1 MFLHSHPRI
10 CGVVLTISQ
19 TGYAGT
25 ALVGAALAAVLLGG
39 CAERAEATRP
49 NVVLIVVD
57 TLRADRL
64 PFYGSPTNT
73 APFLAELAERSL
85 VFESAWSPSS
95 WTLPATVSILTSVHP
110 FQHGVNSLAGL
121 ELGPD
126 DEPVPVNAIPEGVET
141 LAETLRAAGYR
152 TYGIASNLLVGPEV
166 GFDRG
171 FDRFVQ
177 LQDEDADGVNLIV
190 ESWREE
196 LLEDG
201 PFFLYLHYFD
211 PHDPFHARNPW
222 FQAEGSQAEGG
233 WPEEISLESTD
244 DLDWILT
251 RLEPMPP
258 GLEGKKTGDLSQ
270 EELVDLLG
278 WIRAAYDSE
287 IGFVD
292 SRIRQVFES
301 LGLEDA
307 LVVFTADHG
316 EEFYEHGDLT
326 HGQNLYGET
335 VRVPLLLQL
344 PAGAK
349 SGRVTVPVSTLDI
362 VPTIRR
368 ALRLPDSEQDVGL
381 DLLSDA
387 KRNPVLGILEA
398 KSGQHSLEDDLHSI
412 VADNYRLITTV
423 RGRAELYDLA
433 TDPWER
439 TDLAEQLPDVRDAL
453 LRRLR
458 RLERA
463 APRFQPAFLP
473 PTKPSEALLEHL
485 RGIGYLGD

>member
-1 MFLHSHPRI
+1 MTLSKSGH
-10 CGVVLTISQ
+10 
-19 TGYAGT
+19 AGT

-39 CAERAEATRP
+39 CAERAEAPRP

-64 PFYGSPTNT
+64 PFYGSPANT

-110 FQHGVNSLAGL
+110 LQHGVNSLAGL

-126 DEPVPVNAIPEGVET
+126 DEPVPVNAIPEEVET

-152 TYGIASNLLVGPEV
+152 TYGVVSNLLVGPEV
-166 GFDRG
+166 GFNRG
-171 FDRFVQ
+171 FDRYVQ
-177 LQDEDADGVNLIV
+177 LQDEDADSVNLMV
-190 ESWREE
+190 ESWRKEM
-196 LLEDG
+196 LGNG

-211 PHDPFHARNPW
+211 PHDPFHARDPW
-222 FQAEGSQAEGG
+222 FDLEGSLAEAG
-233 WPEEISLESTD
+233 WPEEFSLEATD

-258 GLEGKKTGDLSQ
+258 GLDGKKTRDLSP
-270 EELVDLLG
+270 EELLDLLV
-278 WIRAAYDSE
+278 WMRAAYDSE

-335 VRVPLLLQL
+335 VRVPLLLHL
-344 PAGAK
+344 PAAAQ
-349 SGRVTVPVSTLDI
+349 SGRVPVPVSTLDI

-368 ALRLPDSEQDVGL
+368 ALQLPDSEQDVGQ
-381 DLLSDA
+381 DLLSNA
-387 KRNPVLGILEA
+387 ERNPVLGILAA

-412 VADNYRLITTV
+412 VVDNYRLITTA
-423 RGRAELYDLA
+423 RGRVELYDLA

-439 TDLAEQLPDVRDAL
+439 TDLAEELPEVCDAL

-458 RLERA
+458 RLEAA
-463 APRFQPAFLP
+463 APRFQPASRLP
-473 PTKPSEALLEHL
+473 TQPSEALLEHL